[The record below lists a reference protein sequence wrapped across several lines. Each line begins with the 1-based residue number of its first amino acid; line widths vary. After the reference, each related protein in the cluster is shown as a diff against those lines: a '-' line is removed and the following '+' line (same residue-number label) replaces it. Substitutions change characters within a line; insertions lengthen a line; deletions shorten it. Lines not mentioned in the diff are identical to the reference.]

1 MADLTTR
8 TVRGAAWTLSV
19 GLGSRALG
27 LVGTLLLARFMA
39 PQEYG
44 EVMAAAI
51 VTTTAFGVSTLG
63 VGIYVLTNRELTPSQ
78 SFHATCWFL
87 ATGAV
92 ALGIVWAGS
101 APIGRWLDAPRLP
114 QTISVFVAA
123 AWLDRLAFLPERMLI
138 RRLRFRWLSLGRGA
152 GELAFTGVSV
162 GLASAGYGA
171 QAIVW
176 GFFSR
181 AAVHAVAIL
190 LGVNWR
196 EWLEPHRLEGAT
208 LLPIIRSGI
217 TVSLAGTASLL
228 MRRWDNLV
236 VSGFFGNATMGA
248 YNYAYNL
255 ADTPAVAIGEQ
266 ISDVV
271 AASFPHVEGE
281 KRQEAAVRACTM
293 TSLLMF
299 PLAFGLGAVSDAVVR
314 TFFDAKWANVGPM
327 LLILSIVSAPRPMAN
342 ILHAY
347 FFAAKRNRVVLIL
360 EWLSLGILLAGMATI
375 GQLGILWMCG
385 AVGAMFVIRTLLLM
399 LVIQRLDRLALRR
412 FLVPLLRPLL
422 VCVAMVAA
430 IIALRP
436 AIDSL
441 RPVFQLAIEVALGAA
456 VYLLGAALVF
466 RSEASEF
473 IALLSSAIRRKRG

>member
-27 LVGTLLLARFMA
+27 LIGTLVLARFLV

-51 VTTTAFGVSTLG
+51 VTTTAFGVTTLG
-63 VGIYVLTNRELTPSQ
+63 VGIYVLTNKDLTRSQ

-92 ALGIVWAGS
+92 ALAIVWAAS
-101 APIGRWLDAPRLP
+101 PQIGRWLDAPRLP
-114 QTISVFVAA
+114 ESMPLFVAA

-138 RRLRFRWLSLGRGA
+138 RKLRFRWLSLGRGA
-152 GELAFTGVSV
+152 GELAFTIVSV
-162 GLASAGYGA
+162 GLAWLGFGA

-181 AAVHAVAIL
+181 AALHAVAIL

-196 EWLEPHRLEGAT
+196 EWLEPHPLERAT
-208 LLPIIRSGI
+208 FVKIIRSGI
-217 TVSLAGTASLL
+217 SVSLAGIASFL
-228 MRRWDNLV
+228 MRRWDNLL
-236 VSGFFGNATMGA
+236 VSAFFGNATMGS

-255 ADTPAVAIGEQ
+255 ADTPAVVIGEQ

-271 AASFPHVEGE
+271 AASFPHAEGE
-281 KRQEAAVRACTM
+281 KRQSAVVRACTM
-293 TSLLMF
+293 TSLVMF
-299 PLAFGLGAVSDAVVR
+299 PLAFGLGAVSNAVVE
-314 TFFDAKWANVGPM
+314 TFFDAKWESVGPM
-327 LLILSIVSAPRPMAN
+327 LLVLSIVSAPRPIAN

-347 FFAAKRNRVVLIL
+347 FFAAHKNRVVMIF
-360 EWLSLGILLAGMATI
+360 EWLSLGVLVAGIATI
-375 GQLGILWMCG
+375 GRLGILWTCG

-399 LVIQRLDRLALRR
+399 VVIQRMDGVGLRR
-412 FLVPLLRPLL
+412 FLRPLVRPLL
-422 VCVAMVAA
+422 VCLVMVGA
-430 IIALRP
+430 IIEIRP
-436 AIDSL
+436 AIAGFPPIARL
-441 RPVFQLAIEVALGAA
+441 CIEVALGAV

-466 RSEASEF
+466 RSESREF
-473 IALLSSAIRRKRG
+473 IALLRSAIHRKRG